1 MKDSHILCDDDGNVD
16 DDENDHEDGQDD
28 AEDDHDKDDGD
39 DDDDETDKIV
49 TCLTETWVLKGSQ
62 ILFGT
67 NLVLSSFCAENFF
80 ILCPEAIV
88 M

>member
-1 MKDSHILCDDDGNVD
+1 MCDDEEHVDYHDDAD
-16 DDENDHEDGQDD
+16 DDD
-28 AEDDHDKDDGD
+28 EDDHD
-39 DDDDETDKIV
+39 DDEDENDKII
-49 TCLTETWVLKGSQ
+49 TCLTETCVLKGSQ

>member
-1 MKDSHILCDDDGNVD
+1 MCDDEEHVDYHDDAD
-16 DDENDHEDGQDD
+16 DDD
-28 AEDDHDKDDGD
+28 EDDHD
-39 DDDDETDKIV
+39 DDEDENDKIV
-49 TCLTETWVLKGSQ
+49 TCLTETCVLKGSQ

-67 NLVLSSFCAENFF
+67 NLVLSSFWAENFF

>member
-1 MKDSHILCDDDGNVD
+1 MGMLMTMRMTMMRMAEG
-16 DDENDHEDGQDD
+16 DDEN
-28 AEDDHDKDDGD
+28 
-39 DDDDETDKIV
+39 DKIV
-49 TCLTETWVLKGSQ
+49 TCFTETWVLKGSQ

-67 NLVLSSFCAENFF
+67 NLVLSSFWAENFF

>member
-1 MKDSHILCDDDGNVD
+1 MFYRHILILCDDDENVD
-16 DDENDHEDGQDD
+16 DDEDGNGEDDHEDGHDD
-28 AEDDHDKDDGD
+28 AES
-39 DDDDETDKIV
+39 DDETDKIV
-49 TCLTETWVLKGSQ
+49 TCLTETCVLKGSQ

>member
-16 DDENDHEDGQDD
+16 DDEDDNDEDDNDEDGHEDGHDD
-28 AEDDHDKDDGD
+28 AEGD
-39 DDDDETDKIV
+39 DENDKIV
-49 TCLTETWVLKGSQ
+49 TCFTETWVLKGSQ

-67 NLVLSSFCAENFF
+67 NLVLSSFWAENFF

>member
-16 DDENDHEDGQDD
+16 DDEDDDGEDDHEDGHVD
-28 AEDDHDKDDGD
+28 AEGDG
-39 DDDDETDKIV
+39 ENEKIV
-49 TCLTETWVLKGSQ
+49 TCLTETCVLKGSQ

>member
-1 MKDSHILCDDDGNVD
+1 MTRFLCDDEEHVDYHD
-16 DDENDHEDGQDD
+16 DDD
-28 AEDDHDKDDGD
+28 EDDHDDE
-39 DDDDETDKIV
+39 DETDKII

-67 NLVLSSFCAENFF
+67 NLVRSSFCAENFF

>member
-1 MKDSHILCDDDGNVD
+1 MDKDSHILCDDDENVD
-16 DDENDHEDGQDD
+16 DDEDDDDEDDYDD
-28 AEDDHDKDDGD
+28 SEDDHDDDVR
-39 DDDDETDKIV
+39 ENDKIV

-80 ILCPEAIV
+80 ILWPEAIV